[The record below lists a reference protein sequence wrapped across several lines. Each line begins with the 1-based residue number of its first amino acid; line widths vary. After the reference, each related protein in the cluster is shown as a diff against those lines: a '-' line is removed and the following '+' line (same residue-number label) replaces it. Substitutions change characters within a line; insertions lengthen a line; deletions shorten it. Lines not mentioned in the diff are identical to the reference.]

1 MVVRVRCI
9 TDPACVWSW
18 ASEPAVRGLMT
29 EFGAGLQ
36 WTFTMG
42 GLARE
47 FPPGG
52 LVPQWLEASAESGM
66 PTDPRVWF
74 DGPMSS
80 SYPACMAVKAAA
92 EQAADGG
99 YSYLRALREGI
110 FCHGRKLDTTEALV
124 EEARG
129 AGAGGGPVPGR
140 PGLPRHRRV
149 LRRATS
155 RSPARCH
162 PEARDA
168 GKVRCSPAVG
178 RERVPLPTLRFEGE
192 ERRGAMA
199 VRLRLAAGLP
209 RGGAGRRGASRSG
222 EPRPGVLEALGRLGR
237 MAAPELAVVCDL
249 PLPRV
254 ELELAQLALEWR
266 VRPLPVLAGRL
277 WEPA

>member
-1 MVVRVRCI
+1 MVIRARCI

-29 EFGAGLQ
+29 EFGAGLE

-52 LVPQWLEASAESGM
+52 LVPQWLEASAETGM

-129 AGAGGGPVPGR
+129 AGLAVDRFRVDLGSHAIAESFGSDLEIARDVP
-140 PGLPRHRRV
+140 
-149 LRRATS
+149 
-155 RSPARCH
+155 

-168 GKVRCSPAVG
+168 GKVRCSPAVDQ
-178 RERVPLPTLRFEGE
+178 ERVPLPTLRFEGE
-192 ERRGAMA
+192 GGEVRWLFGYAAPEDCRDAALAVGAE
-199 VRLRLAAGLP
+199 P
-209 RGGAGRRGASRSG
+209 SG
-222 EPRPGVLEALGRLGR
+222 DRRPGVLDALRRFGR
-237 MAAPELAVVCDL
+237 MAVPELAVVCDL
-249 PLPRV
+249 PAPRV
-254 ELELAQLALEWR
+254 DSELAQLALEWR
-266 VRPLPVLAGRL
+266 VRPVPVLAGRL

>member
-29 EFGAGLQ
+29 EFGAGLD

-52 LVPQWLEASAESGM
+52 MVSQWLDASAETAM

-74 DGPMSS
+74 DGPMAS
-80 SYPACMAVKAAA
+80 SYPACMAVKAAT
-92 EQAADGG
+92 EQAGDGG

-110 FCHGRKLDTTEALV
+110 FCQARKLDTTEALV

-129 AGAGGGPVPGR
+129 AGLAVDRFRVDLGSHAIVESFGADLEIARDVP
-140 PGLPRHRRV
+140 
-149 LRRATS
+149 
-155 RSPARCH
+155 
-162 PEARDA
+162 PEARQA
-168 GKVRCSPAVG
+168 GEVRCSQPMG
-178 RERVPLPTLRFEGE
+178 QERVPLPTLRFEGE
-192 ERRGAMA
+192 GGDVRWLFGYAPLEDHRAA
-199 VRLRLAAGLP
+199 VLAV
-209 RGGAGRRGASRSG
+209 GGELSG
-222 EPRPGVLEALGRLGR
+222 DPRPGVLDALRRFGR
-237 MAAPELAVVCDL
+237 MAAPELAAVCDL
-249 PLPRV
+249 PAPRV
-254 ELELAQLALEWR
+254 EAELAQLALEWR

-277 WEPA
+277 WEQA